1 MRKPTHVLGGVTA
14 GLITQKFLSGQFTLA
29 EGAEPILFVSSLL
42 AGSFI
47 GSVLPDIDHPNSFI
61 GRKLKISS
69 FIINKLFGHRGIT
82 HTLIFSIVIPLIIAV
97 IAFYGL
103 DGLAQSMMMYFS
115 IGLFVGILS
124 HLILDAM
131 TKSGVPLL
139 YPFTDKTFRIGGL
152 IKTGGKTELLVRFSL
167 FIFVCYLTADLI
179 NLNDLVR

>member
-1 MRKPTHVLGGVTA
+1 M
-14 GLITQKFLSGQFTLA
+14 
-29 EGAEPILFVSSLL
+29 
-42 AGSFI
+42 
-47 GSVLPDIDHPNSFI
+47 
-61 GRKLKISS
+61 
-69 FIINKLFGHRGIT
+69 
-82 HTLIFSIVIPLIIAV
+82 IPLIIAV

-103 DGLAQSMMMYFS
+103 DGLSQSMMMYFS